1 MSNKWRPAWALMEDK
16 PVRARVEDFDGMPGF
31 SPLRRWRLYF
41 RERFP
46 LPLQGPVIA
55 VFSSSVFVYALAIQS
70 GSGRPSLTAGVA
82 AFVVVLLVFLQ
93 LRILDEFKDYE
104 QDMRFRPYRPVPRG
118 IVTLRELGW
127 LGVVAAIVQAAASAL
142 VSTRALLALAVV
154 WVYAGLM
161 AAEFFV
167 PAWLEAHPLA
177 YMASHMVVLPL
188 IVIYVA
194 TCAGAETPAMPLTWL
209 AGMSYLSF
217 CVFEIGRKIRAP
229 ADEEPGVDT
238 YSALWGRRPAVIAW
252 LSAMAGA
259 GAFAALAA
267 RHVGAWPVAAG
278 LAAAVI
284 AVAAAAGIRFL
295 ADPRPRRGG
304 WFFALSGVWLVVMY
318 LALGVGAWTRLP

>member
-1 MSNKWRPAWALMEDK
+1 M
-16 PVRARVEDFDGMPGF
+16 PVRVEDIDGTFGF
-31 SPLRRWRLYF
+31 SSRWRLYF

-46 LPLQGPVIA
+46 LPLQAPVIA
-55 VFSSSVFVYALAIQS
+55 VFSSSVFVYASAIRS
-70 GSGRPSLTAGVA
+70 HSGRPSLTAVAA
-82 AFVVVLLVFLQ
+82 AFVVVLLTFLQ

-127 LGVVAAIVQAAASAL
+127 LGVVATFAQVAASAL
-142 VSTRALLALAVV
+142 VGTRALVALAVV

-167 PAWLEAHPLA
+167 PAWLRAHPLV
-177 YMASHMVVLPL
+177 YMASHMAVIPL
-188 IVIYVA
+188 IVAYVA
-194 TCAGAETPAMPLTWL
+194 TCAGAETPTVPLMWL

-229 ADEEPGVDT
+229 ADEQEGVDT
-238 YSALWGRRPAVIAW
+238 YSALWGRRSAVIAW
-252 LSAMAGA
+252 LLAMAGA

-267 RHVGAWPVAAG
+267 RHVGTWPVAAG

-284 AVAAAAGIRFL
+284 VLAAAVGTRFL
-295 ADPRPRRGG
+295 AEPQPGRGQ
-304 WFFALSGVWLVVMY
+304 WFFTMSGVWLVVMY
-318 LALGVGAWTRLP
+318 LGLGVGAWMSLP

>member
-1 MSNKWRPAWALMEDK
+1 M
-16 PVRARVEDFDGMPGF
+16 RARVEDFDGTLGV
-31 SPLRRWRLYF
+31 SPCRRWRLYF

-55 VFSSSVFVYALAIQS
+55 VFSSSVFIYAFAIQS
-70 GSGRPSLTAGVA
+70 RNGRPSLTAGTA

-118 IVTLRELGW
+118 IVTLHELGW
-127 LGVVAAIVQAAASAL
+127 LGVVAAIAQAAASAL
-142 VSTRALLALAVV
+142 VGTRALLALAVV

-167 PAWLEAHPLA
+167 PAWLRGHPLA
-177 YMASHMVVLPL
+177 YMASHMLVVPL
-188 IVIYVA
+188 IVAYVA
-194 TCAGAETPAMPLTWL
+194 TCAGAETPTVPLTWL
-209 AGMSYLSF
+209 VGMSYLSF

-229 ADEEPGVDT
+229 ADELQGVDT
-238 YSALWGRRPAVIAW
+238 YSALWGRRTAVIAW

-259 GAFAALAA
+259 GAFAVLAA
-267 RHVGAWPVAAG
+267 RHVRAWPVAAG

-284 AVAAAAGIRFL
+284 TVAAAAGARFL
-295 ADPRPRRGG
+295 ADPRPKRGR
-304 WFFALSGVWLVVMY
+304 WFLAMSGVWLVVMY
-318 LALGVGAWTRLP
+318 LALGVGAWTSLP